1 MINRKSKGFSVFLGF
16 LTILT
21 VIATV
26 TGSIY
31 SALLTSQDLSDEIT
45 FNSGDT
51 PLMQELK
58 IKSQNYELRAEDI
71 LYYSSNT
78 NAVELAEDSG
88 GGDWSNNIPE
98 KSDLEDRFEDKTTET
113 FEDRNT
119 VSNRCSTPTLDEIS
133 VSDKE
138 YEISYSTP
146 YMGCTSTSI
155 TAEKPIQ
162 NPITVEN
169 SDNRYIKILDY
180 SIGLAENSR
189 EVAPDSVVN
198 NDGSASTSCQSSIS
212 SSQRNE
218 IDDEAES
225 DADISSDYN
234 SLASEAAEQV
244 DTDTGIEISSSTILD
259 DSTTKEDGS
268 TSSCT
273 YSCPTEEE
281 PDRRCDGERYSS
293 EYSYTLSSI
302 DFDFSVED
310 ETVLLTENGEESIVF
325 DFVYEHDL

>member
-31 SALLTSQDLSDEIT
+31 SALLTTQDLSDEIT

-51 PLMQELK
+51 ALMHELK

-78 NAVELAEDSG
+78 EAVELAQDSG
-88 GGDWSNNIPE
+88 GGDWDNNVPE
-98 KSDLEDRFEDKTTET
+98 KSDLEERFEDKTTET

-119 VSNRCSTPTLDEIS
+119 VSNRCSTPTLDDVS
-133 VSDKE
+133 VSEKE

-146 YMGCTSTSI
+146 YIRCTSTSI

-162 NPITVEN
+162 NPIIVEN
-169 SDNRYIKILDY
+169 SDNSYIKILDY
-180 SIGLAENSR
+180 SVSLAENSK
-189 EVAPDSVVN
+189 EAAPDSIVT

-212 SSQRNE
+212 SSQRSTV
-218 IDDEAES
+218 DDEAES
-225 DADISSDYN
+225 DADISSNYN
-234 SLASEAAEQV
+234 SLATDAADNVE
-244 DTDTGIEISSSTILD
+244 TDTGIEISSSTTLD
-259 DSTTKEDGS
+259 DGTTKEDSG

-273 YSCPTEEE
+273 YSCPTEEDPE
-281 PDRRCDGERYSS
+281 KECEGERYSS
-293 EYSYTLSSI
+293 EYSYTLSGI
-302 DFDFSVED
+302 DFGFDVED
-310 ETVLLTENGEESIVF
+310 ETVLLTETGEDNIVF
-325 DFVYEHDL
+325 DFTYELDL